1 MWKSRGQELREP
13 PVFKLG
19 YVAFHAYRL
28 TFEINEIVEIL
39 RRRPDTRVYSFYR
52 PRGAIQQD
60 RVREVPAEIM
70 SWSLRGMLS
79 GLAYFCAR
87 SPGRLAGA
95 AAALAWESKSNPVY
109 WVKNG
114 FVFLA
119 ALPLLA
125 DARRHGV
132 THLHADFGAS
142 SATIAWIG
150 SRLLGTGFSIR
161 YHSFDIHDNRLGWRD
176 PLRRR
181 KLGDADLVVVV
192 HRDGIAHLR
201 WGAPDVDPGKFR
213 MIRISVAFQPLPKP
227 ERLPEPP
234 LVLAAGNFVAAKGF
248 DVLARSAAVLAE
260 RKIAFRMRILGDGP
274 ERGRIRAI
282 GRANGMEERIELPGF
297 YRHGDFPQHLAEA
310 AVLVVPA
317 RITRTGLREGLPTV
331 IPEAWLSR
339 TPVIAA
345 PVGGIPEVVVDGE
358 TGLLFAAE
366 NERALADAIARLLA
380 SDELRARLAQNGY
393 DCAIA
398 EFSPEKNV
406 GELLGEIESRTRP
419 RGRFPSLPGGGT
431 PAAGARS

>member
-1 MWKSRGQELREP
+1 MSKSHGQELREP
-13 PVFKLG
+13 RVFKLG
-19 YVAFHAYRL
+19 YVASHAYRL

-52 PRGAIQQD
+52 PKGAIQHD
-60 RVREVPAEIM
+60 RVREVPGGIM

-79 GLAYFCAR
+79 GLGYFCAR
-87 SPGRLAGA
+87 SPGRLIGT

-109 WVKNG
+109 WIKNA
-114 FVFLA
+114 FVFLVS
-119 ALPLLA
+119 LPFLA

-132 THLHADFGAS
+132 THLHADFGS
-142 SATIAWIG
+142 SPATIAWIG

-161 YHSFDIHDNRLGWRD
+161 YHSFDIHLDTLAWRD

-181 KLGDADLVVVV
+181 KLQDADLVAVV
-192 HRDGIAHLR
+192 HRDGISHLR
-201 WGAPDVDPGKFR
+201 RRAPDVEPGKFK

-234 LVLAAGNFVAAKGF
+234 LVLAAGNFVPAKGF

-274 ERGRIRAI
+274 ERERIRAI
-282 GRANGMEERIELPGF
+282 SRANGMEERIEMPGF
-297 YRHGDFPQHLAEA
+297 YRHGEFARHLAEA

-317 RITRTGLREGLPTV
+317 RITRTGVREGLPTV

-358 TGLLFAAE
+358 TGLLFPAE
-366 NERALADAIARLLA
+366 NENALADAIARLLA
-380 SDELRARLAQNGY
+380 SEGLRARLAENGY
-393 DCAIA
+393 DRAIA
-398 EFSPEKNV
+398 EFSPERNV
-406 GELLGEIESRTRP
+406 GELLGEMESRSRT
-419 RGRFPSLPGGGT
+419 RGRFPSRSDRGT
-431 PAAGARS
+431 VAGSPR

>member
-1 MWKSRGQELREP
+1 MSKSRGQELFRP

-19 YVAFHAYRL
+19 YVASHAYRL

-39 RRRPDTRVYSFYR
+39 RRRPDTRIYSFYR
-52 PRGAIQQD
+52 PKGAIQQD

-79 GLAYFCAR
+79 GFAYFCAR

-95 AAALAWESKSNPVY
+95 AASLAWASKSNPVY
-109 WVKNG
+109 WIKNA

-132 THLHADFGAS
+132 THLHADFGS
-142 SATIAWIG
+142 SPATIAWIG

-161 YHSFDIHDNRLGWRD
+161 YHSFDIHLNTVAWRD

-181 KLGDADLVVVV
+181 KLLEADLVAVV
-192 HRDGIAHLR
+192 HNDGIGHLR
-201 WGAPDVDPGKFR
+201 RQAPDADPAKFK
-213 MIRISVAFQPLPKP
+213 MIRISAVFHPLPKP
-227 ERLPEPP
+227 NRLAEPP
-234 LVLAAGNFVAAKGF
+234 LVLAAGNFVPAKGF

-260 RKIAFRMRILGDGP
+260 RKIAFRLRILGDGP
-274 ERGRIRAI
+274 ERERIRAI
-282 GRANGMEERIELPGF
+282 ARANGMEERIEMPGF
-297 YRHGDFPQHLAEA
+297 YRHGDFPRHLAEA

-317 RITRTGLREGLPTV
+317 RITPTGVREGLPTV

-358 TGLLFAAE
+358 TGLLFPAE
-366 NERALADAIARLLA
+366 DEKALADAIARLLA
-380 SDELRARLAQNGY
+380 SNELRARLARNGY
-393 DCAIA
+393 DRAIA
-398 EFSPEKNV
+398 EFSPERNV
-406 GELLGEIESRTRP
+406 GELLSEMESRTRP
-419 RGRFPSLPGGGT
+419 RTSL
-431 PAAGARS
+431 